1 MTKIWMKMSK
11 TNKSKK
17 LIEIV
22 DESKLEASKL
32 TLAVDRNVRSL
43 KPYLENLGYRVVSFN
58 SRLDNDEVNDL
69 LIKEKVDFFIA
80 KNRKGLEESIRFM
93 ILPMN
98 QYSLIR
104 VSESVLTD
112 LSRLAQAIEKAILYD
127 YEFKKRWGPGVR
139 EITGQYITYLPKI
152 KAEYLKSY
160 KK

>member
-1 MTKIWMKMSK
+1 MTK

-22 DESKLEASKL
+22 NESKLEASKL
-32 TLAVDRNVRSL
+32 ILAVDRNVRSL
-43 KPYLENLGYRVVSFN
+43 KPYLEDIGYRVVSFD

-80 KNRKGLEESIRFM
+80 KNRKGLEDSIRFM
-93 ILPMN
+93 IVPMN
-98 QYSLIR
+98 HYSLIR

-112 LSRLAQAIEKAILYD
+112 LSGLAQAIEKAILYD
-127 YEFKKRWGPGVR
+127 YELKRRWRPGVL

-152 KAEYLKSY
+152 KADYLKSQ